1 MRWNRCTTSFAIPK
15 RKGIPAIITKQRSN
29 RVLSYVRS
37 TNHCQKRF
45 YGHFHEMQVFR
56 TSWIH
61 WKPVRLCVI
70 NDQLEIYYSTE
81 LIAKHR
87 LSDKKLNYKTS
98 HYKQLL
104 SGCIEDNAT
113 IDELAEGNLRQ
124 LDQLL

>member
-1 MRWNRCTTSFAIPK
+1 MITFMKCKYSV
-15 RKGIPAIITKQRSN
+15 PAEYI
-29 RVLSYVRS
+29 
-37 TNHCQKRF
+37 
-45 YGHFHEMQVFR
+45 E
-56 TSWIH
+56 
-61 WKPVRLCVI
+61 KPVRLCVI

-104 SGCIEDNAT
+104 SACIEGNAT
-113 IDELAEGNLRQ
+113 IDGLAEGNLRQ